1 MASFTPSGII
11 RIGRVPFDNS
21 YKHTMTFGSESSQ
34 ASYFSSVCT
43 QSLSGSDYT
52 YVRMNRSIR
61 VGFNA
66 ERLYTYNYVMYKNAN
81 YGNKWFYAFIVG
93 CNYINENCTELVLE
107 LDVMQTWYF
116 ELNLKQGLVER
127 EHVSNDSV
135 GLYINDEP
143 PMDLEYVYGTYQYE
157 YFTPRYLVL
166 MVNAYPYYN
175 SSGTAV
181 NGSVPINGGNYHGQY
196 NACKFLV
203 YDMLGGSNWVKK
215 MKQDLDAFNGAGAG
229 ETICDSFTAYNRQ
242 LDQNV
247 DLQDFYVKSAAGDST
262 HMSYMYQMKEGT
274 AVPHHEYTV
283 SRPSSLGGYTPKN
296 KKLLTYPYCYV
307 EVGDFSGRANDYRY
321 EFTSASSITFQ
332 VQTPCCPDAQAF
344 ISPNAYNG
352 ATGYKSAEPFTTDI
366 SNKVSWVYSAYQ
378 NWAAQ
383 NGVINQLAVVGGVAA
398 LTTSVVP
405 GIGAAGRVLGA
416 GAGKIAGT
424 SAARALGPS
433 WAQQATMQAYGRQA
447 AGAFAQNT
455 DYAQAA
461 AGAGGLAALAGTV
474 DRMKKMPN
482 KAQGAT
488 GGNSRMQCGFA
499 GFYLAQKFLRP
510 EQAKIVDD
518 FFTMFGYQVDRVK
531 TPNVTGRPYWNY
543 VKMANACHTGN
554 IPADDLAQINAIFDA
569 GVTFWHTSAVG
580 DYSKDNS
587 PS

>member
-21 YKHTMTFGSESSQ
+21 YKHTMTFGSESAQ

-52 YVRMNRSIR
+52 YVRMNRAIR

-116 ELNLKQGLVER
+116 ELNLKQGMVER
-127 EHVSNDSV
+127 EHVQNDAV
-135 GLYINDEP
+135 GAYINAEP
-143 PMDLEYVYGTYQYE
+143 PMDLEYAYGEYKYE
-157 YFTPRYLVL
+157 FLAPRYLVL
-166 MVNAYPYYN
+166 MVNAYPYWN
-175 SSGTAV
+175 ASQNAV
-181 NGSVPINGGNYHGQY
+181 NGSVPVNGGIYHNQY
-196 NACKFLV
+196 SACKYLV
-203 YDMLGGSNWVKK
+203 YDMLGTSNWKAK
-215 MKQDLDAFNGAGAG
+215 MRADLDAFNGAGAG
-229 ETICDSFTAYNRQ
+229 ETICDCFTAGMRQ
-242 LDQNV
+242 LPEG
-247 DLQDFYVKSAAGDST
+247 DLQDFYVKSGAGDST
-262 HMSYMYQMKEGT
+262 KMDFMWQMREGT
-274 AVPHHEYTV
+274 QPPTHQVGIG
-283 SRPSSLGGYTPKN
+283 RPNALSGYVPKN
-296 KKLLTYPYCYV
+296 KKVLCYPYSYV
-307 EVGDFSGRANDYRY
+307 EVGDFSGRATDYRY
-321 EFTSASSITFQ
+321 EFGPTGSDLQFQ
-332 VQTPCCPDAQAF
+332 IETPCCPDAQAYVK
-344 ISPNAYNG
+344 PYRYDG
-352 ATGYKSAEPFTTDI
+352 ATDYQTATPFTTDM

-398 LTTSVVP
+398 MTTSVLP
-405 GIGAAGRVLGA
+405 GIGAASRVLGA

-424 SAARALGPS
+424 SASQALGPA
-433 WAQQATMQAYGRQA
+433 WAQQATMQAYGRSSAIAGAQNVDYGQA
-447 AGAFAQNT
+447 AM
-455 DYAQAA
+455 
-461 AGAGGLAALAGTV
+461 GAGGLAALAGNV
-474 DRMKKMPN
+474 DRMSKVPN

-488 GGNSRMQCGFA
+488 GGNARMQCGFA
-499 GFYLAQKFLRP
+499 GYYIAQRFLRA

-554 IPADDLAQINAIFDA
+554 IPADDLAQINAIYDA